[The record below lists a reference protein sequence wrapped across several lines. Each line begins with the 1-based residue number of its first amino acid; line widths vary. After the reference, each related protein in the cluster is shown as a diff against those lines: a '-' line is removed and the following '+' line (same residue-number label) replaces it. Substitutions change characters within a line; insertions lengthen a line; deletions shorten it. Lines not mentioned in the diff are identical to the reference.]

1 TPGPWGWEIEDD
13 IATVEALKK
22 IEPDHYS
29 PAFFTPIIGTSLHDW
44 CLKNDLI
51 LTEEKEALGNRSVTG
66 GGGKIRGV
74 DYAALAKLVVH
85 DPMIPL
91 RPQHLAR
98 PLLDRATRW
107 LGPILRSLS
116 RRSAG

>member
-44 CLKNDLI
+44 CLENDLI
-51 LTEEKEALGNRSVTG
+51 LTEEKEALGNRSVAA
-66 GGGKIRGV
+66 GGGKIKGV
-74 DYAALAKLVVH
+74 DYAALAKLIVH

-91 RPQHLAR
+91 RPQTLAR
-98 PLLDRATRW
+98 PILDRATRW